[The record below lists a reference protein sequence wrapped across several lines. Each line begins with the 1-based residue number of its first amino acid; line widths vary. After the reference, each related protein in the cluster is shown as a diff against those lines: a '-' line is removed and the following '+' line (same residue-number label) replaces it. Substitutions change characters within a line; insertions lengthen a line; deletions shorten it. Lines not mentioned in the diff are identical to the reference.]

1 MGRVSGPLLDRID
14 LCVEIQP
21 VDAVSLRKTEHAT
34 GESSASI
41 RKRVMSARS
50 MQEERFQDSSYHFN
64 ADVEAVDMDKFCALG
79 AAEQKCMEQLYE
91 SLRLSVRAYHRIRRV
106 ARTIADL
113 AGEKEIQKEHLMEAA
128 CFRPAREYWR

>member
-21 VDAVSLRKTEHAT
+21 VDAVSLRKTEYAA
-34 GESSASI
+34 GESSESI
-41 RKRVMSARS
+41 RRRVMAARR
-50 MQEERFQDSSYHFN
+50 MQEERFQNSSYHFN
-64 ADVEAVDMDKFCALG
+64 ADVEAVDMDKFCVLG
-79 AAEQKCMEQLYE
+79 EAEQKCMEQLYE
-91 SLRLSVRAYHRIRRV
+91 SLQLSVRAYHRIRRV

-113 AGEKEIQKEHLMEAA
+113 AGEKEIKKEHLMEAA